1 MEKANLIYQFCV
13 IAISIV
19 MFFIKLTTTNAVFE
33 LILKAVGKVVPLYC
47 MMYAGVQIF
56 KHFGII

>member
-1 MEKANLIYQFCV
+1 METANLIYQFCV

-19 MFFIKLTTTNAVFE
+19 IFFMKITAPNAVFE
-33 LILKAVGKVVPLYC
+33 LLLKAVGKIVPLYC
-47 MMYAGVQIF
+47 MMYSGVQIF